1 MPVDMILKQDKKN
14 RITEAAASI
23 FAQKGYAGASVAE
36 IAIHADVGKGTIYE
50 YFDSKEDLFFAVFKW
65 YSEKTGA
72 AATVSVS
79 ALGGSATQ
87 RLEVLNESLM
97 SLWNEIK
104 DVFALVMEFWAASSS
119 ALGRQRFQEA
129 FRQLYH
135 DFRSIVSA
143 LIHDGI
149 KRGEFREEV
158 NPEAVA
164 AALVGTW
171 DAMFL
176 QAWFDPAFDPMK
188 ISQSFLT
195 VVIQGLTKEKY
206 TSS

>member
-1 MPVDMILKQDKKN
+1 MVGNVKRKEKKKK
-14 RITEAAASI
+14 RIIQAAADI
-23 FAQKGYAGASVAE
+23 FAKKGYSGAAVSD
-36 IAIHADVGKGTIYE
+36 IATQADVGKGTIYE

-72 AATVSVS
+72 AAVVSIS
-79 ALGGSATQ
+79 ALGGSAAQ
-87 RLEVLNESLM
+87 RLEGLNESLM
-97 SLWNEIK
+97 GLWDEIK
-104 DVFALVMEFWAASSS
+104 NVFALAMEFWAASSS
-119 ALGRQRFQEA
+119 ALMRQRFQAA
-129 FRQLYH
+129 FKQLYH

-149 KRGEFREEV
+149 KSGEFREDV

-176 QAWFDPAFDPMK
+176 QAWFDPTFDPLK
-188 ISQSFLT
+188 ISQNFLK
-195 VVIQGLTKEKY
+195 VVIQGLTK
-206 TSS
+206 

>member
-1 MPVDMILKQDKKN
+1 LVGNVKRKEKKKKK
-14 RITEAAASI
+14 IIQAAADI
-23 FAQKGYAGASVAE
+23 FAQKGYSGAAVSD
-36 IAIHADVGKGTIYE
+36 IATQADVGKGTIYE

-72 AATVSVS
+72 AAVVSIS
-79 ALGGSATQ
+79 ALGGSAAQ
-87 RLEVLNESLM
+87 RLEGLNESLM
-97 SLWNEIK
+97 GLWDEIK
-104 DVFALVMEFWAASSS
+104 NVFALAMEFWAASSS
-119 ALGRQRFQEA
+119 ALMRQRFQAA
-129 FRQLYH
+129 FKQLYH

-149 KRGEFREEV
+149 KSGEFREDV

-176 QAWFDPAFDPMK
+176 QAWFDPTFDPLK
-188 ISQSFLT
+188 ISQNFLK
-195 VVIQGLTKEKY
+195 VVIQGLTK
-206 TSS
+206 

>member
-1 MPVDMILKQDKKN
+1 MVGNVKRKEKKKKK
-14 RITEAAASI
+14 IIQAAADI
-23 FAQKGYAGASVAE
+23 FAKKGYSGAAVSD
-36 IAIHADVGKGTIYE
+36 IATQADVGKGTIYE

-72 AATVSVS
+72 AAVVSIS
-79 ALGGSATQ
+79 ALGGSAAQ
-87 RLEVLNESLM
+87 RLEGLNESLM
-97 SLWNEIK
+97 GLWDEIK
-104 DVFALVMEFWAASSS
+104 NVFALAMEFWAASSS
-119 ALGRQRFQEA
+119 ALMRQRFQAA
-129 FRQLYH
+129 FKQLYH

-149 KRGEFREEV
+149 KSGEFREDV

-176 QAWFDPAFDPMK
+176 QAWFDPTFDPLK
-188 ISQSFLT
+188 ISQNFLK
-195 VVIQGLTKEKY
+195 VVIQGLTK
-206 TSS
+206 

>member
-1 MPVDMILKQDKKN
+1 MVGNVKRKEKKKKK
-14 RITEAAASI
+14 IIQAAADI
-23 FAQKGYAGASVAE
+23 FAQKGYSGAAVSD
-36 IAIHADVGKGTIYE
+36 IATQADVGKGTIYE

-72 AATVSVS
+72 AAVVSIS
-79 ALGGSATQ
+79 ALGGSAAQ
-87 RLEVLNESLM
+87 RLEGLNESLM
-97 SLWNEIK
+97 GLWDEIK
-104 DVFALVMEFWAASSS
+104 NVFALAMEFWAASSS
-119 ALGRQRFQEA
+119 ALMRQRFQAA
-129 FRQLYH
+129 FKQLYH

-149 KRGEFREEV
+149 KSGEFREDV

-176 QAWFDPAFDPMK
+176 QAWFDPTFDPLK
-188 ISQSFLT
+188 ISQNFLK
-195 VVIQGLTKEKY
+195 VVIQGLTK
-206 TSS
+206 

>member
-1 MPVDMILKQDKKN
+1 MVGNEKRKEKKK
-14 RITEAAASI
+14 RIIIQAAADI
-23 FAQKGYAGASVAE
+23 FAKKGYSGAAVSD
-36 IAIHADVGKGTIYE
+36 IASQADIGKGTIYE

-72 AATVSVS
+72 AATVSIS

-87 RLEVLNESLM
+87 RLEALNKSLM
-97 SLWNEIK
+97 GLWDEIR
-104 DVFALVMEFWAASSS
+104 DVFALAMEFWAASSS
-119 ALGRQRFQEA
+119 ALMRQRFQAA
-129 FRQLYH
+129 FKQLYQ

-149 KRGEFREEV
+149 KRGEFREDV

-176 QAWFDPAFDPMK
+176 QAWFDPSFNPLK
-188 ISQSFLT
+188 ISQNFLA
-195 VVIQGLTKEKY
+195 VVIQGLTK
-206 TSS
+206 

>member
-1 MPVDMILKQDKKN
+1 MVEHEKRKEKKK
-14 RITEAAASI
+14 RIIIQAAADI
-23 FAQKGYAGASVAE
+23 FAKKGYSSAAVSDIASQ
-36 IAIHADVGKGTIYE
+36 ADIGKGTIYE

-65 YSEKTGA
+65 YSEKTGGA
-72 AATVSVS
+72 AAVSIS
-79 ALGGSATQ
+79 ALGGSAAQ
-87 RLEVLNESLM
+87 RLEALNESLM
-97 SLWNEIK
+97 GLWDEIK

-119 ALGRQRFQEA
+119 ALMRQRFQTA
-129 FRQLYH
+129 FKQFYH

-149 KRGEFREEV
+149 KRGEFREDV

-176 QAWFDPAFDPMK
+176 QAWFDPSFDPLKM
-188 ISQSFLT
+188 SQNFLK
-195 VVIQGLTKEKY
+195 VVIQGLRK
-206 TSS
+206 